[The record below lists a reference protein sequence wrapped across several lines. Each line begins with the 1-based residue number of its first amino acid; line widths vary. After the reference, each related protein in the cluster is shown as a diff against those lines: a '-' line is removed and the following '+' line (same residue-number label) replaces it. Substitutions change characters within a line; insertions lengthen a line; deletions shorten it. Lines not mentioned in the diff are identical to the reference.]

1 MKTIEWGELYNRFG
15 QENRYDANEFEKE
28 ISQLIADDEVTNCK
42 GIYYYLFDRKE
53 SHLNLRQFDEKMK
66 RAAYEKQNGICAKC
80 GKHFEYE
87 EMEGDHITPWSQG
100 GKTELSNLQML
111 CRDCNRRKSDR

>member
-1 MKTIEWGELYNRFG
+1 
-15 QENRYDANEFEKE
+15 
-28 ISQLIADDEVTNCK
+28 
-42 GIYYYLFDRKE
+42 
-53 SHLNLRQFDEKMK
+53 MK